1 MRMKKIILLVSIAC
15 STVLGVAQ
23 QDAMYTHYMFNTLA
37 VNPGY
42 AGSRDALTVTALH
55 RSQWV
60 GFDGAPTTQTLTIH
74 SPVSSDKFGFGL
86 SSVNDQI
93 GPINTFSAY
102 ADFAY
107 RIALGNQG
115 SKLAFGFKGGL
126 SMLSA
131 NLRALET
138 ETAGDQ
144 AFNNNIES
152 QLLPNFGFGLY
163 YSNSNWYVGLS
174 IPRLL
179 ENNYENNVVTGG
191 TSLASEKRHYY
202 MIAGYAWEL
211 SETISLKPTTLVKM
225 TNGAPLEVDL
235 TAQVVFKNRF
245 WVAPTWR
252 SMESAGALVGFQFT
266 DQLTAGYSFDWSFT
280 NRTFVYN
287 QGSHEI
293 MLRYDFFFRDQKK
306 ILSPRYF

>member
-15 STVLGVAQ
+15 SAVLGVAQ

-163 YSNSNWYVGLS
+163 YSNSNWYVYLVRCRDGSLYTGIAKS
-174 IPRLL
+174 PEKRV
-179 ENNYENNVVTGG
+179 EEHNNDNQLGAKYTRARRPVKLVHQEKLTSR
-191 TSLASEKRHYY
+191 SLAAKRESEIKRLTKQQKELLVLQGKHPEKRPKSGK
-202 MIAGYAWEL
+202 IEQNLSEIREL
-211 SETISLKPTTLVKM
+211 STKTT
-225 TNGAPLEVDL
+225 
-235 TAQVVFKNRF
+235 
-245 WVAPTWR
+245 
-252 SMESAGALVGFQFT
+252 
-266 DQLTAGYSFDWSFT
+266 
-280 NRTFVYN
+280 
-287 QGSHEI
+287 
-293 MLRYDFFFRDQKK
+293 
-306 ILSPRYF
+306 